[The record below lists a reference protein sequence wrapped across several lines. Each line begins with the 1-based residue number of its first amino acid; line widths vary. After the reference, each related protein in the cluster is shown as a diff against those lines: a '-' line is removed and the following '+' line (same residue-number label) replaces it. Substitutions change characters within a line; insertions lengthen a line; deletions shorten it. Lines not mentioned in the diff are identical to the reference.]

1 MAPVLEKQLNSPS
14 GPGPELA
21 GRQPGQKL
29 EISVVYTS
37 DDATAAALRSAGKLA
52 GELDGRIALV
62 VPQIVPY
69 PLPLSSPPVLLGF
82 NERRFAAVAAH
93 SPVETRV
100 QIYLCRDREV
110 LLGDVLRPH
119 SLVAVGGRRRWWFS
133 AERRLARRLSRE
145 GHEVIFV
152 VAEERGTRE

>member
-1 MAPVLEKQLNSPS
+1 MTGSRPS

-62 VPQIVPY
+62 VPQIVPF
-69 PLPLSSPPVLLGF
+69 PAQLDEPPVQKEF
-82 NERRFAAVAAH
+82 AERKFRTLAEESAI
-93 SPVETRV
+93 ETRV
-100 QIYLCRDREV
+100 DICLCRDRETGV
-110 LLGDVLRPH
+110 LHSIRPR
-119 SLVAVGGRRRWWFS
+119 SIVVVGAAMRFWPFGR
-133 AERRLARRLSRE
+133 ERRLARTLRKH
-145 GHEVIFV
+145 GHQVLLV
-152 VAEERGTRE
+152 SSN